1 MEHISDVLV
10 IGSGL
15 AGLGYAL
22 KVADFAR
29 VNLVTKRGLTETST
43 KMAQGGIA
51 AVLGPDDRFEYHIQ
65 DTLTVGEGLSH
76 PDIVELVVRQGPD
89 RIRELVELGAHFDA
103 GSDNGYDLAREGG
116 HSRRRII
123 HAHDMTGV
131 EVERIL
137 VEQVL
142 AHPNIRTFENHMGV
156 DLITR
161 QRLVRRGAVVADT
174 EESCLGAYVLNTQ
187 TGEVD
192 TFRANITLL
201 ATGGAGKVYLYT
213 SNPDIAT
220 GDGIAMAY
228 RVGAWIGNMEFV
240 QFHPTCLYHPAAK
253 NFLISEALRGEGAIL
268 LDHAGRPFMEK
279 YHPLKDL
286 APRDTVARAIDL
298 EMKKSGA
305 DCVYLDISHK
315 EADFIKSRF
324 PNIYQNC
331 LEFGVDMTREPI
343 PVVPAAHYMCGGVM
357 TDAWGRTTIS
367 NLYAVGEVSMTG
379 LHGANR
385 LASNSLL
392 EALVFSH
399 QAAQAARESLPELQS
414 KPIVPVPEWNP
425 YGATDSE
432 EAVVVSHNWDEIR
445 RCMGNYVGIVRTD
458 RRLLRAQHRID
469 LIQQEIQE
477 YYWNFLITSD
487 LLELRNIAT
496 VADLIIRMALRR
508 KESRGLHYN
517 LDYPQADDVNFR
529 RDTLISAEGW
539 H

>member
-76 PDIVELVVRQGPD
+76 PDIVELVVRQGPE
-89 RIRELVELGAHFDA
+89 RIRELVALGAHFDE

-123 HAHDMTGV
+123 HAHDMTGA

-142 AHPNIRTFENHMGV
+142 AHPNIRTFENYMGV

-268 LDHAGRPFMEK
+268 LDQRGRPFMEK
-279 YHPLKDL
+279 YHALKDL

-315 EADFIKSRF
+315 DAHFIKSRF
-324 PNIYQNC
+324 PNIYQSC
-331 LEFGVDMTREPI
+331 LEFGVDLTREPI
-343 PVVPAAHYMCGGVM
+343 PVVPAAHYMCGGVL

-399 QAAQAARESLPELQS
+399 QAAQAAKETLPQLQS
-414 KPIVPVPEWNP
+414 KPFVPVPEWNP

-529 RDTLISAEGW
+529 GDTLISAEGW

>member
-1 MEHISDVLV
+1 LEHTSDILV

-22 KVADFAR
+22 KVAEFAR
-29 VNLVTKRGLTETST
+29 VNLITKRGLTETST
-43 KMAQGGIA
+43 SKAQGGIA

-65 DTLTVGEGLSH
+65 DTLTTGEGLSH
-76 PDIVELVVRQGPD
+76 PDIVELVVRQGPA
-89 RIRELVELGAHFDA
+89 RIRELIDLGAHFDI
-103 GSDNGYDLAREGG
+103 GKDNGYDLGREGG
-116 HSRRRII
+116 HSHRRVI
-123 HAHDMTGV
+123 HTQDMTGA

-137 VEQVL
+137 AERVL
-142 AHPNIRTFENHMGV
+142 AHPNIQVFEHHMGV
-156 DLITR
+156 DLVTR
-161 QRLVRRGAVVADT
+161 QRLVRRGAVVANA
-174 EESCLGAYVLNTQ
+174 EESCLGAYVLNTR
-187 TGEVD
+187 TGAVD
-192 TFRANITLL
+192 TFQAAITLL

-220 GDGIAMAY
+220 GDGIAMAF
-228 RVGAWIGNMEFV
+228 RAGAWIGNMEFV
-240 QFHPTCLYHPAAK
+240 QFHPTCLYHMAAK
-253 NFLISEALRGEGAIL
+253 NFLISEALRGEGAVL
-268 LDHAGRPFMEK
+268 MDRAGLAFMEK

-298 EMKKSGA
+298 EMKKTGA

-315 EADFIKSRF
+315 PADFVKGRF
-324 PNIYQNC
+324 PNIYQEC
-331 LEFGVDMTREPI
+331 LKYGVDITNEPI
-343 PVVPAAHYMCGGVM
+343 PVVPAAHYMCGGVA
-357 TDAWGRTTIS
+357 TDVWGRTHIS

-399 QAAQAARESLPELQS
+399 QAAQAAQETLPALLA
-414 KPIVPVPEWNP
+414 KPGSPMPEWNP
-425 YGATDSE
+425 FGATDSE

-445 RCMGNYVGIVRTD
+445 RCMWNYVGIVRTD

-477 YYWNFLITSD
+477 YYWNFIITSD

-517 LDYPQADDVNFR
+517 LDYPRVDDVNFY
-529 RDTLISAEGW
+529 RDTVISSEGW